1 MGPIEGIMSTET
13 ILSELAA
20 IQKELKA
27 LSKIVRKIKATQ
39 DDPTGEKSAN
49 RAKNNGFNREQ
60 KISEKLREFLGL
72 PEGQLVSRS
81 SVTRAINKYVKD
93 NGLKHPDNGR
103 VLVLDKKL
111 RDLLEPPADVQVT
124 FLNLQKYLS
133 PHYTKVD
140 A

>member
-1 MGPIEGIMSTET
+1 MIGIMSTES
-13 ILSELAA
+13 ILSEIAA
-20 IQKELKA
+20 IRNDIKSLA
-27 LSKIVRKIKATQ
+27 KIVRKIRATQ
-39 DDPTGEKSAN
+39 EDPTGEKSAN

-60 KISEKLREFLGL
+60 KISEELRAFLGL

-81 SVTRAINKYVKD
+81 SVTRAVNKYVKD

-103 VLVLDKKL
+103 VLVLDQKL
-111 RDLLEPPADVQVT
+111 RDLLKPPEGEQVT
-124 FLNLQKYLS
+124 YLNLQKYLS

>member
-1 MGPIEGIMSTET
+1 MSTET